1 MSSRGRSGGSSRGFR
16 NFGHGGR
23 RGSRGGSNRSSGY
36 DQGPPEQVT
45 EIGYF
50 THTCED
56 DIVCHNTSGKIP
68 YFNAAIFFENKEQI
82 GKVDEIF
89 GGIKDNGFTVKLQ
102 DGIKASSFKEAQ
114 KLFIDSGRLLPIERF
129 LPNSANKRGK
139 GQVRGTGRGGRG
151 RGGSDRSRFRG
162 KRGGSLIRNGGS
174 DRGNGGDRGGFR
186 GGSRGSFRGGGEWNG
201 RGNGFRERGLL
212 NHSVLG
218 RGVDFGHKRSFGGHS
233 ETIRNKRMKHIFD
246 CFNKVRICHC
256 IGLFPVQQH
265 YQLLRCK
272 IVPFV
277 ECFALYSKLKI
288 ASVKLFDTLY
298 NVILPLCFIKRS
310 FKKTLHIV

>member
-1 MSSRGRSGGSSRGFR
+1 MSSRGRSGGSSRGFG

-50 THTCED
+50 THMCED

-139 GQVRGTGRGGRG
+139 GQVRGSGRGGRG

-162 KRGGSLIRNGGS
+162 KGGGSFIRNGGS
-174 DRGNGGDRGGFR
+174 DRGSGGDRGSFR
-186 GGSRGSFRGGGEWNG
+186 GGNRGSFRGGGDWNG
-201 RGNGFRERGLL
+201 RGSAFRERGPL

-218 RGVDFGHKRSFGGHS
+218 RGIDFGHKRSFGGRS
-233 ETIRNKRMKHIFD
+233 ETIKNKRMKFD
-246 CFNKVRICHC
+246 
-256 IGLFPVQQH
+256 
-265 YQLLRCK
+265 
-272 IVPFV
+272 
-277 ECFALYSKLKI
+277 
-288 ASVKLFDTLY
+288 D
-298 NVILPLCFIKRS
+298 
-310 FKKTLHIV
+310 